1 MLEAQ
6 KGCSKMGN
14 YSEYGET
21 IANESTIQLLKN
33 VETMLHQFGKDAS
46 SESAEKFLKNYFQA
60 KLDSRFEAD
69 RMMFLNLP
77 DELQKRI
84 DDESFQI
91 VNIAFVDAL
100 MQGYL
105 WGVRDV
111 QELTS
116 LIESESGTDE
126 PEQVR
131 NTDTPF

>member
-1 MLEAQ
+1 
-6 KGCSKMGN
+6 MGN

-84 DDESFQI
+84 DDEAFQI

-105 WGVRDV
+105 WGVRDM

-126 PEQVR
+126 PEQVK

>member
-1 MLEAQ
+1 
-6 KGCSKMGN
+6 MGN

-105 WGVRDV
+105 WGVRDM

-126 PEQVR
+126 PEQVI

>member
-1 MLEAQ
+1 
-6 KGCSKMGN
+6 MGN

-77 DELQKRI
+77 DELQQRI

-100 MQGYL
+100 MLGYL
-105 WGVRDV
+105 WGVRDM

-126 PEQVR
+126 PEQVIK

>member
-1 MLEAQ
+1 
-6 KGCSKMGN
+6 MGN

-46 SESAEKFLKNYFQA
+46 SESAEKFLRNFFQA
-60 KLDSRFEAD
+60 KIDSRFEAD

-100 MQGYL
+100 MLGYL
-105 WGVRDV
+105 WGVRDM

>member
-1 MLEAQ
+1 
-6 KGCSKMGN
+6 MGN

-105 WGVRDV
+105 WGVRDM